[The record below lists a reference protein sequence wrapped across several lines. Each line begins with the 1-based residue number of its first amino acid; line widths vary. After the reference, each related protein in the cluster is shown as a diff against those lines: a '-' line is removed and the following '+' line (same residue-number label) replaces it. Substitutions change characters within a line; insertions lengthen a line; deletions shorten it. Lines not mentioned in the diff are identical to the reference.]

1 MKWFLYYSNQVSFT
15 KYGRMVTLK
24 KFLVWGPRGGRV
36 GILKHF
42 PNLGVGGAGGWQSQH
57 SNVWG
62 EPIWAPT
69 RFSIMRRGGEGRSL
83 GISRFSLLHISFP
96 KANTKFRRGG
106 GVEKPPSREKSRSF
120 ILYRTSPHSLYVS
133 HQLSMFPG
141 NKIVGYQKFWTST
154 PPPSHTSF

>member
-42 PNLGVGGAGGWQSQH
+42 PNLGVGGGGGSPSTLMFEGSQSEPLH
-57 SNVWG
+57 VFRSWG
-62 EPIWAPT
+62 G
-69 RFSIMRRGGEGRSL
+69 GGEGRSL

-120 ILYRTSPHSLYVS
+120 ILYRTSPHSLHVS

-154 PPPSHTSF
+154 PPPSHTPF